1 MRLPDPLKKGLILY
15 GDQTHAPASPERLA
29 EYGAAY
35 ESEGRA
41 TDALEFFWRAG
52 LTEGIERIARGAVD
66 EGDFFIYRQAMI
78 YLGRDMAAG
87 ELSAL
92 GKNAEG
98 RGKLAFAVAAA
109 QQAGDDRRAAALAA
123 RIGNSN
129 GDADGKEKP

>member
-1 MRLPDPLKKGLILY
+1 MRLSDPLKKGLILY

-52 LTEGIERIARGAVD
+52 LAEGIERITRGAVD
-66 EGDFFIYRQAMI
+66 EGDFFIYRQAMT

-87 ELSAL
+87 ELSTL
-92 GKNAEG
+92 SKNAEG
-98 RGKLAFAVAAA
+98 RGKLAFALAAA
-109 QQAGDDRRAAALAA
+109 QEAGDDRRAKALAE
-123 RIGNSN
+123 RMDKD
-129 GDADGKEKP
+129 DADGTEKA